1 MADRFAGFGIGQRG
15 DDAGIESIRKTK
27 VAMMAK
33 DNPVKFCQRCGTL
46 LTYEYKFDQVRPFCP
61 QCKWIHFIDPKV
73 AAAVLVE
80 KDGRVLLVRR
90 INEPF
95 RGLWTLPAGF
105 INGGEDPAE
114 AASRECLEETGLRV
128 RVTRVLDVISGKE
141 HERGADF
148 IIVYHAEVISGDLI
162 PADDADAAEWFARDD
177 LPPLAF
183 KATQQVLGK

>member
-1 MADRFAGFGIGQRG
+1 M
-15 DDAGIESIRKTK
+15 S
-27 VAMMAK
+27 K
-33 DNPVKFCQRCGTL
+33 DVHVKFCPRCGTEITHEHMFGEL
-46 LTYEYKFDQVRPFCP
+46 RPVCP

-80 KDGRVLLVRR
+80 QDGRVLLVRR
-90 INEPF
+90 VNEPF

-105 INGGEDPAE
+105 VNGGEDPAE
-114 AASRECLEETGLRV
+114 AAARECLEETGLSV

-148 IIVYHAEVISGDLI
+148 VIVYHAEVISGDLV
-162 PADDADAAEWFARDD
+162 PADDADAAEWFARSD

-183 KATQQVLGK
+183 QATQKVLANG